1 MGTHPPKRTTIRR
14 RTPQHTSSAK
24 EVEVPMHC
32 SKTANGST
40 QLDTGGL
47 GPCIAVGIIY
57 RNRSFLFHSPDL
69 IVEKGIVTDPFFK
82 LLDKY
87 IPTSERETIPP
98 VIAGGGTGM
107 YDDSELDSPI
117 DEEILNA
124 RDQIKKRLREA
135 GFKTIRAFWAEKGDS
150 QSLRLDI
157 KNKKAILEI
166 DSPGSEKKR
175 RCLLF

>member
-1 MGTHPPKRTTIRR
+1 
-14 RTPQHTSSAK
+14 
-24 EVEVPMHC
+24 
-32 SKTANGST
+32 
-40 QLDTGGL
+40 
-47 GPCIAVGIIY
+47 
-57 RNRSFLFHSPDL
+57 
-69 IVEKGIVTDPFFK
+69 
-82 LLDKY
+82 
-87 IPTSERETIPP
+87 
-98 VIAGGGTGM
+98 M

-157 KNKKAILEI
+157 RNKKAILEI